1 MKKTKLKF
9 SLIRINTNL
18 KDWINI
24 IIIFM
29 NNTNMLFSSK
39 FHIGIKNKIFI
50 KPMDRIIL
58 KIRKHEVKILNY
70 T

>member
-1 MKKTKLKF
+1 MEKTKLKF

-18 KDWINI
+18 KNWINI

-39 FHIGIKNKIFI
+39 FHISIKNKIFI
-50 KPMDRIIL
+50 KPM
-58 KIRKHEVKILNY
+58 N
-70 T
+70 